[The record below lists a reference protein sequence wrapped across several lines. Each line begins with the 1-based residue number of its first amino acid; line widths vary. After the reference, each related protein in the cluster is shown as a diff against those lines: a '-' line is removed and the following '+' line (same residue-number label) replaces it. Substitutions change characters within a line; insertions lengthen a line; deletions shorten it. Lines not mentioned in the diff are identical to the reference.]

1 MQLNHNG
8 PSGYG
13 ILAFAESETAS
24 PHFIWAANLGQR
36 RQIEALLWRSHGVLV
51 GAFGGWLAGLAVP
64 PATMVLLGGGVRL
77 NERTAKPTAQLL
89 RQAYG
94 LAEPQQRLRS
104 VCQVGQDG
112 RVKIFASIAAAAQA
126 SGVSRPRIAR
136 CLEALTIRKRGL
148 WI

>member
-1 MQLNHNG
+1 
-8 PSGYG
+8 
-13 ILAFAESETAS
+13 
-24 PHFIWAANLGQR
+24 
-36 RQIEALLWRSHGVLV
+36 
-51 GAFGGWLAGLAVP
+51 
-64 PATMVLLGGGVRL
+64 MVLLGGGVRL
-77 NERTAKPTAQLL
+77 SEKAAKPAAQLL

-94 LAEPQQRLRS
+94 LAEPPHGLRP

-112 RVKIFASIAAAAQA
+112 CVKTFASIAAAAQA